1 MIAHYKQRKIDGRM
15 YYVHRL
21 VWEEANGPIPE
32 GMTIDH
38 INGDRFDN
46 TLSNL
51 RMVTQQENTKNSAK
65 NKTNTSGVSGVSWCK
80 RRSKWRA
87 YVRVSY
93 NQITLGTYVDWFD
106 AVCARMSANN
116 SHGFHANHGRQA

>member
-1 MIAHYKQRKIDGRM
+1 MKSMYKRRKIDGRM

-21 VWEEANGPIPE
+21 VWEEANGPVPE

-46 TLSNL
+46 DLSNL
-51 RMVTQQENTKNSAK
+51 RVVTQQENMKNSATPK
-65 NKTNTSGVSGVSWCK
+65 SNTSGVTGVSWCK
-80 RRSKWRA
+80 RRSKWWS
-87 YVRVSY
+87 YVKVDY
-93 NQITLGTYVDWFD
+93 KQLYLGQFDDWFE

-116 SHGFHANHGRQA
+116 LYGFHENHGRR

>member
-1 MIAHYKQRKIDGRM
+1 MKSMYKRRKIDGRM

-21 VWEEANGPIPE
+21 VWEEANGPIPK

-46 TLSNL
+46 DLSNL
-51 RMVTQQENTKNSAK
+51 RVVSQQENTKNAATPKS
-65 NKTNTSGVSGVSWCK
+65 NTSGVTGVSWCN

-93 NQITLGTYVDWFD
+93 EQITLGTYVDWFD

-116 SHGFHANHGRQA
+116 LYGFHENHGRR